1 LSARQQLTPGFSE
14 KLCFTVTATG
24 SDEEAAQVACK
35 WGGGKMDDATL
46 HVLVQRMG
54 ALAEAQTQ
62 ARLPQPP
69 AERQPQRPAST
80 LAVLMVD
87 GWQVR
92 QRGPG
97 WGETADGQA
106 ARGISRTQDGR
117 VLFAR
122 AISAD
127 PGRART
133 VDRQSGRELAGRA
146 R

>member
-1 LSARQQLTPGFSE
+1 M
-14 KLCFTVTATG
+14 
-24 SDEEAAQVACK
+24 ACK